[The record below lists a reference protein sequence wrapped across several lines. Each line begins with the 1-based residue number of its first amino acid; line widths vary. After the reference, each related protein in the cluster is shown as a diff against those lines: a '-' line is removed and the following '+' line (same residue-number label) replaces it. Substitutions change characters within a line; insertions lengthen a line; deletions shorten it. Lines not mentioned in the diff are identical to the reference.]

1 MSYLW
6 TRGCCCVS
14 SSIVGEVNWSLPSS
28 KQVEIDKALVSW
40 GRVKLLRAIHTSGS
54 KVEGVKHK
62 LWEWT
67 PAGRVNVFVFAR
79 DS

>member
-1 MSYLW
+1 
-6 TRGCCCVS
+6 VS

-28 KQVEIDKALVSW
+28 KQVEIDKALVRW

-62 LWEWT
+62 LWEWA
-67 PAGRVNVFVFAR
+67 PAGRANVFMFAG

>member
-28 KQVEIDKALVSW
+28 KQVEIDKTLVRW

-54 KVEGVKHK
+54 KVEGVKHN
-62 LWEWT
+62 LREWAPIGRAT
-67 PAGRVNVFVFAR
+67 VFMFAGN
-79 DS
+79 S

>member
-1 MSYLW
+1 
-6 TRGCCCVS
+6 VS

-28 KQVEIDKALVSW
+28 KQVEIDKAVVRR
-40 GRVKLLRAIHTSGS
+40 GRVTLLRAIHTSGS

-62 LWEWT
+62 LWQWAPT
-67 PAGRVNVFVFAR
+67 GRVNVFVFAR